1 MTSIRRDLVGASL
14 READAIRRSN
24 MSFHRF
30 VVVGF
35 FASMGMA
42 CSSSETSSGTDAGGV
57 TDAGSD
63 TASSETSGSDTASSD
78 AAETAPSD
86 TCIIKRAATT
96 KDCAELCDA
105 RLFLP
110 GGDAYC
116 TITCAK
122 DSECT
127 PLGADLKCSTET
139 GTCMPKCTD
148 NASCTSAG
156 FKRCDAD
163 AGACDTI

>member
-1 MTSIRRDLVGASL
+1 
-14 READAIRRSN
+14 
-24 MSFHRF
+24 MSFHRL
-30 VVVGF
+30 VLAGL
-35 FASMGMA
+35 FASIGIA
-42 CSSSETSSGTDAGGV
+42 CSSTETTSGTDAGGA
-57 TDAGSD
+57 TDAASDTISTETGSD
-63 TASSETSGSDTASSD
+63 SAASD

-86 TCIIKRAATT
+86 TCVIKRAATT

-110 GGDAYC
+110 GGDAWC

-122 DSECT
+122 DAECT